1 MKRITILFILLIAPL
16 FVLVFCK
23 DKPPKPRPCDAP
35 ECYYPRQKEYSWR
48 YINLTK
54 GCTASTIADSF
65 DLTILGA
72 NTRHGDVGYDR
83 FPDTD
88 TNSITFIFKKADTL
102 FAEQVGQTVPFYKI
116 LVGPI
121 KAGTCWTDSYFQYWI
136 QAFENVTLEIN
147 GETYKNC
154 AKIMKKYQNPTKTN
168 TVYEWWTTQYGLVK
182 EMEVDTSGNCQ
193 SAEELR
199 SFSTGDVYP

>member
-1 MKRITILFILLIAPL
+1 MKQITILIILLITPL
-16 FVLVFCK
+16 FVFVCTE

-35 ECYYPRQKEYSWR
+35 ECFYPRQKDYSWR
-48 YINLTK
+48 YIRLSK
-54 GCTASTIADSF
+54 GCTASAIADSF

-83 FPDTD
+83 FPGTD
-88 TNSITFIFKKADTL
+88 TNSSTFIFKKADTL
-102 FAEQVGQTVPFYKI
+102 FAEQVGQSVPFYKI

-121 KAGTCWTDSYFQYWI
+121 KAGTYWTDSYFKYWI

-154 AKIMKKYQNPTKTN
+154 AKIMKTYQNLTKTN
-168 TVYEWWTTQYGLVK
+168 TVYEWWVPQYGLVK
-182 EMEVDTSGNCQ
+182 EIEVDTAGICQ
-193 SAEELR
+193 SAKELR
-199 SFSTGDVYP
+199 YFSTEGVFP